1 MVLGRGARHAG
12 VVRKTSTTSVIVV
25 DDHPAVREGLR
36 AMLDADPALRVTG
49 VAGDAREALAL
60 TREAP
65 ADVVVVDRQLPDDD
79 GLSLCLRL
87 KARAAPPRVLMYS
100 AYADER
106 LLVLAMIAGADA
118 FVGKASDPEDLA
130 AMVRALGRGE
140 RFQWGA
146 SPSALEAVGSRLDPE
161 DLPVLGM
168 LVHGT
173 PPDEIAQTLRMS
185 DAWLVARRWAMLSRL
200 AGRRTRRSAG
210 ARAAAAHA

>member
-1 MVLGRGARHAG
+1 VRH
-12 VVRKTSTTSVIVV
+12 TTTTSVIVV
-25 DDHPAVREGLR
+25 DDHAAVREGLR
-36 AMLDADPALRVTG
+36 AMLEADPALRVTG
-49 VAGDAREALAL
+49 VAGEAREALTL

-65 ADVVVVDRQLPDDD
+65 ADVVVLDRHLPDDD

-87 KARAAPPRVLMYS
+87 KARAAPPRVLIYS

-118 FVGKASDPEDLA
+118 LVDKAADPEDLA
-130 AMVRALGRGE
+130 AIVRALGRGE
-140 RFQWGA
+140 RFEWRA

-173 PPDEIAQTLRMS
+173 RPADIAQTLRMS

-210 ARAAAAHA
+210 AQAAAAHA